1 MQVDDKLAVPKIF
14 SKQGIYFIREGTM
27 TIPSYEKMML
37 PLLIFAGDGKEH
49 SMEEALEFIK
59 NKFKITTEESAVLL
73 KSGKQSLV
81 SNRVGWARTYL
92 KKAGLLDSQQR
103 ARFNITELGLRVL
116 KEKPPEITDK
126 FLMQFPDFQDF
137 QKRHKEK
144 RPVSGSNGDNKTP
157 LEVLEDSFGT
167 LRSNLADELLSNI
180 AKCSPAFFEKLVV
193 ELLVGMGYGGSIVDA
208 GQTIGKSG
216 DGGIDGIIKEDKLGL
231 DIVFIQA
238 KRWENP
244 VGAKEIRNFVGALAG
259 QKANKGV
266 FITTSSFTR
275 DANSFVQQIQQKVIL
290 IDGQLLAQYM
300 IDYDI
305 GVSLEKTYQV
315 KRVDHDYFEF

>member
-1 MQVDDKLAVPKIF
+1 
-14 SKQGIYFIREGTM
+14 M
-27 TIPSYEKMML
+27 TIPSYEDMML
-37 PLLIFAGDGKEH
+37 PLLTFAGDKKEH
-49 SMEEALEFIK
+49 SNDESIEHIK
-59 NKFKITTEESAVLL
+59 RIFRISEEESAMLL
-73 KSGKQSLV
+73 KSGRQSVV
-81 SNRVGWARTYL
+81 SNRVGWARAYL
-92 KKAGLLDSQQR
+92 KKAGLLDSHQR
-103 ARFNITELGLRVL
+103 ARFNITDQGMKVL
-116 KEKPPEITDK
+116 QEKPVKITDK
-126 FLMQFPDFQDF
+126 FLMQFESFRDF
-137 QKRHKEK
+137 QKRDVTKKNNSTGIE
-144 RPVSGSNGDNKTP
+144 SSSKTP
-157 LEVLEDSFGT
+157 LETLEDSYGT
-167 LRSNLADELLSNI
+167 LRSSLADELLSNI

-193 ELLVGMGYGGSIVDA
+193 ELLVSMGYGGSIVDA

-231 DIVFIQA
+231 DIVYIQA

-266 FITTSSFTR
+266 FITTASFTK
-275 DANSFVQQIQQKVIL
+275 DASLFVQQIQQKVIL

-315 KRVDHDYFEF
+315 KRVDHDYFEI